1 MTPKVLSDLGGRSGF
16 YANRSFNCPLSP
28 SKALREFFMFKRFIK
43 PPAVL
48 VSLLLVASIAPATA
62 ATTATKYPLT
72 ISSGGYSTVITKKPA
87 RIISLSPSATE
98 SLFEIGAGKQVLAVD
113 SLSNYPKSAPITDLS
128 AFEPN
133 VEAIAALKPDLVV
146 LSVDAMKSMTVKEAL
161 EKLKIPVL
169 MEKAPENLAQV
180 YKGIEVLGSAT
191 DNSASAKKVT
201 FKMASL
207 IKSIINLAKTNGKV
221 TVFHELDNTLYSV
234 TSDTFIGKVYKDF
247 GLINIADK
255 AAGADSYGYPQ
266 LTAEY
271 LVKADPMVIFL
282 ADAEYG
288 ESAATVRARAGWSG
302 ITAVAKKNV
311 FALPNDIPSR
321 WGPRLVD
328 FYKYVA
334 ASLNRVKK

>member
-1 MTPKVLSDLGGRSGF
+1 
-16 YANRSFNCPLSP
+16 
-28 SKALREFFMFKRFIK
+28 MFKRFIR
-43 PPAVL
+43 PTA
-48 VSLLLVASIAPATA
+48 LLVAALLLAPLSPINA
-62 ATTATKYPLT
+62 ASRATKYPLV
-72 ISSGGYSTVITKKPA
+72 ISSGGYSTTIAKKPT

-113 SLSNYPKSAPITDLS
+113 SLSNFPKSAPITQLS

-146 LSVDAMKSMTVKEAL
+146 LSVDAMKSMVVKEAL
-161 EKLKIPVL
+161 EKLKISVL
-169 MEKAPENLAQV
+169 MQKAPETLAQA
-180 YKGIEVLGSAT
+180 YKEIEVLGAVT
-191 DNSASAKKVT
+191 DRTAEAKKVT

-207 IKSIINLAKTNGKV
+207 IKSIINRTKKSVKITF
-221 TVFHELDNTLYSV
+221 FHELDNTLYSV

-247 GLINIADK
+247 GLVNIADK

-266 LTAEY
+266 LSAEY
-271 LVKADPMVIFL
+271 LLKADPDVIFL

-288 ESAATVRARAGWSG
+288 ESAATVKARAGWSG
-302 ITAVAKKNV
+302 ITAVTKKNV

-328 FYKYVA
+328 FYRYVA
-334 ASLNRVKK
+334 ACLAKVKK

>member
-1 MTPKVLSDLGGRSGF
+1 
-16 YANRSFNCPLSP
+16 
-28 SKALREFFMFKRFIK
+28 MFKRLTR
-43 PPAVL
+43 PTALL
-48 VSLLLVASIAPATA
+48 VTALLLAPLAPVCAAS
-62 ATTATKYPLT
+62 TATKYPLI
-72 ISSGGYSTVITKKPA
+72 ISSGGYSTTIAKKPT

-113 SLSNYPKSAPITDLS
+113 SLSNFPKSAPITELS

-146 LSVDAMKSMTVKEAL
+146 LSVDAMKSMVVKEAL
-161 EKLKIPVL
+161 EKLKISVL
-169 MEKAPENLAQV
+169 MEQAPETLSQA
-180 YKGIEVLGSAT
+180 YKEIEVLGAVT
-191 DNSASAKKVT
+191 DRTSDAKKVT

-207 IKSIINLAKTNGKV
+207 IKSILNRAKVSGKV
-221 TVFHELDNTLYSV
+221 TFFHELDNTLYSV

-266 LTAEY
+266 LSAEY
-271 LVKADPMVIFL
+271 LLKADPSIIFL

-288 ESAATVRARAGWSG
+288 ESAATVKARAGWSG
-302 ITAVAKKNV
+302 ITAVTKKNV
-311 FALPNDIPSR
+311 FALTNDIPSR

-328 FYKYVA
+328 FYRYVA
-334 ASLNRVKK
+334 ACLTKVKK

>member
-1 MTPKVLSDLGGRSGF
+1 
-16 YANRSFNCPLSP
+16 
-28 SKALREFFMFKRFIK
+28 MFKRFTRPI
-43 PPAVL
+43 ALMVAT
-48 VSLLLVASIAPATA
+48 LLLAPLSPVNA
-62 ATTATKYPLT
+62 AGTATKYPLV
-72 ISSGGYSTVITKKPA
+72 ISSGGYTTTIAKKPT

-113 SLSNYPKSAPITDLS
+113 SLSNFPKSAPITELS

-146 LSVDAMKSMTVKEAL
+146 LSVDAMKSMVVKEAL

-169 MEKAPENLAQV
+169 MEKAPENLAQA
-180 YKGIEVLGSAT
+180 YKGIEVLGAAT
-191 DNSASAKKVT
+191 DRTSEAKKVT
-201 FKMASL
+201 FKMAAL
-207 IKSIINLAKTNGKV
+207 IKSILNRAKKSVKITF
-221 TVFHELDNTLYSV
+221 FHELDNTLYSV

-266 LTAEY
+266 LSAEY
-271 LVKADPMVIFL
+271 VLKTDPDVIFL

-288 ESAATVRARAGWSG
+288 ESPATVRARAGWSG
-302 ITAVAKKNV
+302 ITAVTKKNV

-328 FYKYVA
+328 FYRTVA
-334 ASLNRVKK
+334 ASLSKVKK

>member
-1 MTPKVLSDLGGRSGF
+1 
-16 YANRSFNCPLSP
+16 
-28 SKALREFFMFKRFIK
+28 MFKRFTRPI
-43 PPAVL
+43 ALMVAT
-48 VSLLLVASIAPATA
+48 LLLAPLSSVNA
-62 ATTATKYPLT
+62 AGTATKYPLV
-72 ISSGGYSTVITKKPA
+72 ISSGGYTTTIAKKPT

-113 SLSNYPKSAPITDLS
+113 SLSNFPKSAPITELS

-146 LSVDAMKSMTVKEAL
+146 LSVDAMKSMVVKEAL

-169 MEKAPENLAQV
+169 MEKAPENLAQA
-180 YKGIEVLGSAT
+180 YKGIEVLGAVT
-191 DNSASAKKVT
+191 DHTSEAKKVT
-201 FKMASL
+201 FKMAAL
-207 IKSIINLAKTNGKV
+207 IKSILNRAKR
-221 TVFHELDNTLYSV
+221 TVKITFFHELDNTLYSV

-266 LTAEY
+266 LSAEY
-271 LVKADPMVIFL
+271 VLKSDPDIIFL

-288 ESAATVRARAGWSG
+288 ESPATVRARAGWSG
-302 ITAVAKKNV
+302 ITAVTKKNV

-328 FYKYVA
+328 FYRTVA
-334 ASLNRVKK
+334 AALTKVKK

>member
-1 MTPKVLSDLGGRSGF
+1 
-16 YANRSFNCPLSP
+16 
-28 SKALREFFMFKRFIK
+28 MFKRFTR
-43 PPAVL
+43 PTALL
-48 VSLLLVASIAPATA
+48 VTALLLAPLAPVNAASTV
-62 ATTATKYPLT
+62 TKYPLI
-72 ISSGGYSTVITKKPA
+72 ISSSGYSTTIAKKPT

-113 SLSNYPKSAPITDLS
+113 SLSNFPKSAPITQLS

-146 LSVDAMKSMTVKEAL
+146 LSVDAMKSLVVKEAL

-169 MEKAPENLAQV
+169 MEKAPETLAQA
-180 YKGIEVLGSAT
+180 YKEIEVLGEVT
-191 DNSASAKKVT
+191 DHTSEAKKVT
-201 FKMASL
+201 FKMAAL
-207 IKSIINLAKTNGKV
+207 IKSIINRTKKTVKI
-221 TVFHELDNTLYSV
+221 TFFHELDNTLYSV

-266 LTAEY
+266 LSAEY
-271 LVKADPMVIFL
+271 LLKADPDVIFL

-288 ESAATVRARAGWSG
+288 ESAATVKARAGWSG
-302 ITAVAKKNV
+302 ITAVTKKNV

-328 FYKYVA
+328 FYRFVA
-334 ASLNRVKK
+334 ACLTKVKK

>member
-1 MTPKVLSDLGGRSGF
+1 
-16 YANRSFNCPLSP
+16 
-28 SKALREFFMFKRFIK
+28 MFKRFTR
-43 PPAVL
+43 PMA
-48 VSLLLVASIAPATA
+48 LLVAALLLAPLAPANA
-62 ATTATKYPLT
+62 ASTATKYPLT
-72 ISSGGYSTVITKKPA
+72 ISSGGYSTTIAKKPT

-113 SLSNYPKSAPITDLS
+113 SLSNFPKSAPITQLS

-146 LSVDAMKSMTVKEAL
+146 LSVDAMKSLVVKEAL
-161 EKLKIPVL
+161 EKLKISVL
-169 MEKAPENLAQV
+169 MEKAPENLAQA
-180 YKGIEVLGSAT
+180 YKEIEILGAVT
-191 DNSASAKKVT
+191 GRTAEAKKVT

-207 IKSIINLAKTNGKV
+207 IKSIIKKSKVSGKV
-221 TVFHELDNTLYSV
+221 TFFHELDNTLYSV

-266 LTAEY
+266 LSAEY
-271 LVKADPMVIFL
+271 LVKSDPTIIFL

-288 ESAATVRARAGWSG
+288 ESVATVNARAGWSE
-302 ITAVAKKNV
+302 ITAVTKKNI

-328 FYKYVA
+328 FYRYVA
-334 ASLNRVKK
+334 ASLTKVKK

>member
-1 MTPKVLSDLGGRSGF
+1 
-16 YANRSFNCPLSP
+16 
-28 SKALREFFMFKRFIK
+28 MFKRFTRPI
-43 PPAVL
+43 ALIVTAF
-48 VSLLLVASIAPATA
+48 LLAPLSPVNA
-62 ATTATKYPLT
+62 AGTATKYPLV
-72 ISSGGYSTVITKKPA
+72 ISSGGYTTTIAKKPT

-113 SLSNYPKSAPITDLS
+113 SLSNFPKSAPITELS

-146 LSVDAMKSMTVKEAL
+146 LSVDAMKSLVVKEAL

-169 MEKAPENLAQV
+169 MEKAPENLAQA
-180 YKGIEVLGSAT
+180 YKGIEVLGAAT
-191 DNSASAKKVT
+191 DRTSEAKKVT
-201 FKMASL
+201 FKMAAL
-207 IKSIINLAKTNGKV
+207 IKSILNRAKR
-221 TVFHELDNTLYSV
+221 TVKITFFHELDNTLYSV

-266 LTAEY
+266 LSAEY
-271 LVKADPMVIFL
+271 VLKTDPDIIFL

-288 ESAATVRARAGWSG
+288 ESPATVRARAGWSG
-302 ITAVAKKNV
+302 ITAVTKKNV

-328 FYKYVA
+328 FYRTVA
-334 ASLNRVKK
+334 ASLSKVKK

>member
-1 MTPKVLSDLGGRSGF
+1 
-16 YANRSFNCPLSP
+16 
-28 SKALREFFMFKRFIK
+28 MFKRFTRPIALMVTALLAA
-43 PPAVL
+43 PLSP
-48 VSLLLVASIAPATA
+48 VSA
-62 ATTATKYPLT
+62 AGTATKYPLVV
-72 ISSGGYSTVITKKPA
+72 SSGGYSTTITKKPT

-113 SLSNYPKSAPITDLS
+113 SYSNFPKSAPITELS

-133 VEAIAALKPDLVV
+133 VEAIIALKPDLVV
-146 LSVDAMKSMTVKEAL
+146 LSVDAMKSMVVKEAL

-169 MEKAPENLAQV
+169 MEKAPENLAQA
-180 YKGIEVLGSAT
+180 YKEIEILGAVT
-191 DNSASAKKVT
+191 DRTSEAKRVT
-201 FKMASL
+201 FKMAAL
-207 IKSIINLAKTNGKV
+207 IKSILNRAKVSGKV
-221 TVFHELDNTLYSV
+221 TFFHELDNTLYSV

-266 LTAEY
+266 LSAEY
-271 LVKADPMVIFL
+271 VVKTDPDIIFL

-288 ESAATVRARAGWSG
+288 ESPATVRARAGWSG
-302 ITAVAKKNV
+302 ITAVTKKNV

-328 FYKYVA
+328 FYRTVA
-334 ASLNRVKK
+334 ASLAKVKK

>member
-1 MTPKVLSDLGGRSGF
+1 
-16 YANRSFNCPLSP
+16 
-28 SKALREFFMFKRFIK
+28 MFKRFTR
-43 PPAVL
+43 PTALL
-48 VSLLLVASIAPATA
+48 VTALLLAPLAPVNAAS
-62 ATTATKYPLT
+62 TATKYPLI
-72 ISSGGYSTVITKKPA
+72 ISSGGYSTTITKKPT

-113 SLSNYPKSAPITDLS
+113 SYSNFPKSAPITDLS

-146 LSVDAMKSMTVKEAL
+146 LSVDAMKSLVVKEAL

-169 MEKAPENLAQV
+169 MEKAPENLAQA
-180 YKGIEVLGSAT
+180 YKEIEVLGAVT
-191 DNSASAKKVT
+191 DHTSEAKKVT

-207 IKSIINLAKTNGKV
+207 IKSILNRAKVSGKV
-221 TVFHELDNTLYSV
+221 TFFHELDNTLYSV

-266 LTAEY
+266 LSAEY
-271 LVKADPMVIFL
+271 LVKSDPAIIFL

-288 ESAATVRARAGWSG
+288 ESAATVKARAGWSG

-328 FYKYVA
+328 FYRFVA
-334 ASLNRVKK
+334 ACLTKVKK

>member
-1 MTPKVLSDLGGRSGF
+1 
-16 YANRSFNCPLSP
+16 
-28 SKALREFFMFKRFIK
+28 MFKRFTRPI
-43 PPAVL
+43 ALMVTAF
-48 VSLLLVASIAPATA
+48 LLAPLSPVNA
-62 ATTATKYPLT
+62 AGTATKYPLV
-72 ISSGGYSTVITKKPA
+72 ISSGGYTTTIAKKPT

-113 SLSNYPKSAPITDLS
+113 SLSNFPKSAPITELS

-146 LSVDAMKSMTVKEAL
+146 LSVDAMKSLVVKEAL

-169 MEKAPENLAQV
+169 MEKAPENLAQA
-180 YKGIEVLGSAT
+180 YKGIEVLGAAT
-191 DNSASAKKVT
+191 DRTSEAKKVT
-201 FKMASL
+201 FKMAAL
-207 IKSIINLAKTNGKV
+207 IKSILNRAKR
-221 TVFHELDNTLYSV
+221 TVKITFFHELDNTLYSV

-266 LTAEY
+266 LSAEY
-271 LVKADPMVIFL
+271 VLKTDPDIIFL

-288 ESAATVRARAGWSG
+288 ESPATVRARAGWSG
-302 ITAVAKKNV
+302 ITAVTKKNV

-328 FYKYVA
+328 FYRTVA
-334 ASLNRVKK
+334 ASLSKVKK

>member
-1 MTPKVLSDLGGRSGF
+1 
-16 YANRSFNCPLSP
+16 
-28 SKALREFFMFKRFIK
+28 MFKRFTRPI
-43 PPAVL
+43 ALMVTAF
-48 VSLLLVASIAPATA
+48 LLAPLSPVNA
-62 ATTATKYPLT
+62 AGTATKYPLV
-72 ISSGGYSTVITKKPA
+72 ISSGGYTTTIAKKPT

-113 SLSNYPKSAPITDLS
+113 SLSNFPKSAPITELS

-146 LSVDAMKSMTVKEAL
+146 LSVDAMKSMVVKEAL

-169 MEKAPENLAQV
+169 MEKAPENLAQA
-180 YKGIEVLGSAT
+180 YKGIEVLGAVT
-191 DNSASAKKVT
+191 DHTSEAKKVT
-201 FKMASL
+201 FKMAAL
-207 IKSIINLAKTNGKV
+207 IKSILNRAKR
-221 TVFHELDNTLYSV
+221 TVKITFFHELDNTLYSV

-266 LTAEY
+266 LSAEY
-271 LVKADPMVIFL
+271 VLKTDPDIIFL

-288 ESAATVRARAGWSG
+288 ESPATVRARAGWSG
-302 ITAVAKKNV
+302 ITAVTKKNV

-328 FYKYVA
+328 FYRTVA
-334 ASLNRVKK
+334 ASLAKVKK

>member
-1 MTPKVLSDLGGRSGF
+1 
-16 YANRSFNCPLSP
+16 
-28 SKALREFFMFKRFIK
+28 MFKRLLR
-43 PPAVL
+43 PTALL
-48 VSLLLVASIAPATA
+48 VTALLLAPLAPSNAAS
-62 ATTATKYPLT
+62 TATKYPLV
-72 ISSGGYSTVITKKPA
+72 ISSGGYSTTIAKKPT

-113 SLSNYPKSAPITDLS
+113 SLSNFPKTAPITELS

-146 LSVDAMKSMTVKEAL
+146 LSVDAMKSLVVKEAL
-161 EKLKIPVL
+161 EKLKISVL
-169 MEKAPENLAQV
+169 MEQAPENLSQA
-180 YKGIEVLGSAT
+180 YKEIEVLGAVT
-191 DNSASAKKVT
+191 DHVSEAKKVT

-207 IKSIINLAKTNGKV
+207 IKSILTRAKVSGKV
-221 TVFHELDNTLYSV
+221 TFFHELDNTLYSV

-266 LTAEY
+266 LSAEY
-271 LVKADPMVIFL
+271 LLKTDPDIIYL

-288 ESAATVRARAGWSG
+288 ESASTVKARAGWSG
-302 ITAVAKKNV
+302 ITAVTKKNV

-321 WGPRLVD
+321 GGPRRVD
-328 FYKYVA
+328 FYRYVA
-334 ASLNRVKK
+334 SSLTKVKK